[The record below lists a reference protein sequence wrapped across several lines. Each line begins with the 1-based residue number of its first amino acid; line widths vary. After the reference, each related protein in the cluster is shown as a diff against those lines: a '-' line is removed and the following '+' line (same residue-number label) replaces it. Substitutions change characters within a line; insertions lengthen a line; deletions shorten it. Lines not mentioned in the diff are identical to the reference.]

1 MNIDM
6 NQQTPKGE
14 KMKTIKVRKSHY
26 ETLVKIAFL
35 ISDANMAEN
44 IPEFGKEMNV
54 DPVKNRKEADNLVYI
69 WECMR

>member
-14 KMKTIKVRKSHY
+14 KMKTIKVSESQYKA
-26 ETLVKIAFL
+26 LVKIAFL
-35 ISDANMAEN
+35 ISDAKMAEK

-54 DPVKNRKEADNLVYI
+54 DPVKNRLEADRLVDK
-69 WECMR
+69 WQFMA